1 MNIKNQLIKR
11 LNLSKLLWP
20 TLANGLYCFNFHR
33 IGKWQ
38 DTAFD
43 PCVFSCDDEN
53 FRHYLMFLNRNFRI
67 ITLEELT
74 NIIENKTPITEKL
87 ALLTFDDGY
96 ADNYH
101 IAYPILT
108 SLNLPATFFIT
119 TSLVDSNIIPWWDE
133 MAWHVKHCAGKTIKL
148 NDWRKAVAIEIPA
161 SRENIKKV
169 LQQVKA
175 NPTTIDNQLKEIS
188 DISQRPV
195 PDNLKDN
202 AFISWQQLIEMS
214 KNNMSI
220 GAHSHTH
227 KIFSC
232 LTEPELNFELEE
244 SKKLLEWHLQTSV
257 NSLSYPVG
265 GANTY
270 HRSMFDTISAK
281 GYKIGFSF
289 RTITNSNP
297 QENRFELG
305 RLSIDQPFNK
315 RQLMEMILSAEQPA

>member
-53 FRHYLMFLNRNFRI
+53 FKQYLIFLKKNFRI
-67 ITLEELT
+67 ITLDELT
-74 NIIENKTPITEKL
+74 KMIENDSPITEKL

-96 ADNYH
+96 ADNYY
-101 IAYPILT
+101 IAYPILK
-108 SLNLPATFFIT
+108 SLSLSATFFIT
-119 TSLVDSNIIPWWDE
+119 TSLVDSKIIPWWDE
-133 MAWHVKHCAGKTIKL
+133 IAWHAKHCSGKTIRL
-148 NDWRKAVAIEIPA
+148 NDWRQAVFIEMPA
-161 SRENIKKV
+161 SRANIKKV

-175 NPTTIDNQLKEIS
+175 SPTTIESQLKEIS
-188 DISQRPV
+188 DLSKSPI
-195 PDNLKDN
+195 PDSFKNN
-202 AFISWQQLIEMS
+202 SFISWHQLIEMS
-214 KNNMSI
+214 KNRMCI

-270 HRSMFDTISAK
+270 NRNMFDTISAK
-281 GYKIGFSF
+281 GYKLGFSF
-289 RTITNSNP
+289 RAIINKNP
-297 QENRFELG
+297 QQNRFELG
-305 RLSIDQPFNK
+305 RFSIDQPFNK
-315 RQLMEMILSAEQPA
+315 RQLMEMILSPEKPT